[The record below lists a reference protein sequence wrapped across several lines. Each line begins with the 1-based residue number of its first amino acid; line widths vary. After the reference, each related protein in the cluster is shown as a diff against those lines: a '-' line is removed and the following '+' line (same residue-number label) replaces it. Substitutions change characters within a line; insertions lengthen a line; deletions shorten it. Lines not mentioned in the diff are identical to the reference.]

1 MSDLVVRPVESR
13 SEERRFIRLP
23 WDIYRGDPNW
33 VPPLIHSQKGLL
45 GFLPHPFYENAE
57 SRSFLVRRGG
67 TDVGRI
73 TAIVDHAHNE
83 RHAERRGFFGFFE
96 CRDDAA
102 AARALFGAAR
112 DWLHGRGM
120 TCVRGPANPSL
131 NYEAGLL
138 VDAFDKP
145 PSFMTTYNAPWYPRL
160 VEDNGFVKAQDLYA
174 YWGEVP
180 MLAKLDPKLREM
192 RDAVLQRFNVKLRPL
207 NRSRFEDEV
216 RLYFQ
221 IYNGSM
227 RANWGFVPFSEAE
240 ILHLAG
246 ELRHLIVPDLAFVAE
261 VDGRPVGTT
270 FALLD
275 YNPRIRA
282 IGGRLLPFGLF
293 RLLWN
298 KRGIKHVRLV
308 TANVVP
314 EYQAWGIGLVLLDA
328 LVPPVLEWG
337 IQEAEFSWI
346 LESNMLS
353 RGSLERGGA
362 IRTKTWRI
370 YQDDQPVSPA

>member
-1 MSDLVVRPVESR
+1 MPDLVVQPVESR
-13 SEERRFIRLP
+13 SDQGRFIRLP

-33 VPPLIHSQKGLL
+33 IPPLVHSQKGLL
-45 GFLPHPFYENAE
+45 GFRPHPFYRHAE
-57 SRSFLVRRGG
+57 ARSFLARRGG
-67 TDVGRI
+67 VDVGRI
-73 TAIVDHAHNE
+73 TAVVNHAHNE
-83 RHAERRGFFGFFE
+83 RHGERRGFFGFFE

-112 DWLHGRGM
+112 EWLAARGM

-145 PSFMTTYNAPWYPRL
+145 PSFMTTYNPPWYPHL
-160 VEDNGFVKAQDLYA
+160 VEDNGFVKVQDLYA

-180 MLAKLDPKLREM
+180 MLATLDPKLAQM
-192 RDAVLQRFNVKLRPL
+192 RDAVLERFGVKLRRL
-207 NRSRFEDEV
+207 DRARFEAEV
-216 RLYFQ
+216 RLYFE

-227 RANWGFVPFSEAE
+227 QATWGFVPFSEAE
-240 ILHLAG
+240 ILHLAR
-246 ELRHLIVPDLAFVAE
+246 ELRFLIVPDLAVVAE
-261 VDGRPVGTT
+261 VNGKPVGTT

-298 KRGIKHVRLV
+298 KRAIKHMRLV

-314 EYQAWGIGLVLLDA
+314 EFQAWGIGLVLLDA
-328 LVPPVLEWG
+328 LVPPVLDWG
-337 IQEAEFSWI
+337 IREAEFSWI
-346 LESNMLS
+346 LETNSLS

-362 IRTKTWRI
+362 IRSKTWRM
-370 YQDDQPVSPA
+370 YQDDPPP

>member
-1 MSDLVVRPVESR
+1 VSDLVVQPVESR
-13 SEERRFIRLP
+13 SDQRRFIRLP
-23 WDIYRGDPNW
+23 WEIYRGDPLW
-33 VPPLIHSQKGLL
+33 VPPLIHSQKCLL
-45 GFLPHPFYENAE
+45 GFLPHPFYRHAE
-57 SRSFLVRRGG
+57 ARSFLARRGG

-73 TAIVDHAHNE
+73 TAIVNHAHNE
-83 RHAERRGFFGFFE
+83 RHGERRGFFGFFE

-102 AARALFGAAR
+102 AARSLFGAAR
-112 DWLHGRGM
+112 EWLAGRGM

-145 PSFMTTYNAPWYPRL
+145 PTFMTTYNPPWYPRL
-160 VEDNGFVKAQDLYA
+160 VEDNGFVKVQDMYA

-180 MLAKLDPKLREM
+180 MLATLDPKLASM
-192 RDAVLQRFNVKLRPL
+192 RDAVLERFGVKLRRL
-207 NRSRFEDEV
+207 DRSRFEEEV
-216 RLYFQ
+216 RLYFE

-227 RANWGFVPFSEAE
+227 QATWGFVPFSEAE
-240 ILHLAG
+240 ILQLAR
-246 ELRHLIVPDLAFVAE
+246 ELRHLIVRDLAVVAE
-261 VDGRPVGTT
+261 VNGKPVGTT

-275 YNPRIRA
+275 FNPRIRA

-298 KRGIKHVRLV
+298 KRAIKHMRLV

-314 EYQAWGIGLVLLDA
+314 EFQAWGIGLVLLDA
-328 LVPPVLEWG
+328 LVPPVLDWG
-337 IQEAEFSWI
+337 IREAEFSWI
-346 LESNMLS
+346 LESNSLS

-362 IRTKTWRI
+362 IRTKTWRM
-370 YQDDQPVSPA
+370 YQDDPPR

>member
-1 MSDLVVRPVESR
+1 MTDLVVRPVESR
-13 SEERRFIRLP
+13 SEQRRFIRLP
-23 WDIYRGDPNW
+23 WDIYRGDPIW
-33 VPPLIHSQKGLL
+33 IPPLIHSQKGLL
-45 GFLPHPFYENAE
+45 GFLPHPFYRQAE

-73 TAIVDHAHNE
+73 TAVVDRAHNE
-83 RHAERRGFFGFFE
+83 RHKERRGFFGFFE
-96 CRDDAA
+96 CRDDDD

-112 DWLHGRGM
+112 DWLRGRGM

-145 PSFMTTYNAPWYPRL
+145 PTFMTTYNPPWYPRL
-160 VEDNGFVKAQDLYA
+160 VEENGFVKAHDMYA

-180 MLAKLDPKLREM
+180 MLAKQDPKLREM
-192 RDAVLQRFNVKLRPL
+192 RDAVLERFGVKLRPL
-207 NRSRFEDEV
+207 DKSRFEDDV
-216 RLYFQ
+216 KLYFR
-221 IYNGSM
+221 IYNDSM

-246 ELRHLIVPDLAFVAE
+246 ELRHLIVRDLAVVAE
-261 VDGRPVGTT
+261 VNGKAVGTT

-275 YNPRIRA
+275 YNPRIRM
-282 IGGRLLPFGLF
+282 IGGRLLPFGWA

-298 KRGIKHVRLV
+298 RRAIKNVRLV

-328 LVPPVLEWG
+328 LVPPVLDWG
-337 IQEAEFSWI
+337 IREAEFSWI
-346 LESNMLS
+346 LESNVLT

-362 IRTKTWRI
+362 VRTKTWRM
-370 YQDDQPVSPA
+370 YQDDPPPSTT

>member
-1 MSDLVVRPVESR
+1 VPDLVVQPVESR
-13 SEERRFIRLP
+13 SDQGRFIRLP

-33 VPPLIHSQKGLL
+33 IPPLVHSQKGLL
-45 GFLPHPFYENAE
+45 GFRPHPFYRHAE
-57 SRSFLVRRGG
+57 ARSFLARRGG
-67 TDVGRI
+67 VDVGRI
-73 TAIVDHAHNE
+73 TAVVNHAHNE
-83 RHAERRGFFGFFE
+83 RHGERRGFFGFFE

-112 DWLHGRGM
+112 EWLAARGM

-145 PSFMTTYNAPWYPRL
+145 PSFMTTYNPPWYPHL
-160 VEDNGFVKAQDLYA
+160 VEDNGFVKVQDLYA

-180 MLAKLDPKLREM
+180 MLATLDPKLAQM
-192 RDAVLQRFNVKLRPL
+192 RDAVLERFGVKLRRL
-207 NRSRFEDEV
+207 DRARFEAEV
-216 RLYFQ
+216 RLYFE

-227 RANWGFVPFSEAE
+227 QATWGFVPFSEAE
-240 ILHLAG
+240 ILHLAR
-246 ELRHLIVPDLAFVAE
+246 ELRFLIVPDLAVVAE
-261 VDGRPVGTT
+261 VNGKPVGTT

-298 KRGIKHVRLV
+298 KRAIKHMRLV

-314 EYQAWGIGLVLLDA
+314 EFQAWGIGLVLLDA
-328 LVPPVLEWG
+328 LVPPVLDWG
-337 IQEAEFSWI
+337 IREAEFSWI
-346 LESNMLS
+346 LETNSLS

-362 IRTKTWRI
+362 IRSKTWRM
-370 YQDDQPVSPA
+370 YQDDPPP

>member
-1 MSDLVVRPVESR
+1 MSDLVVQPVESR
-13 SEERRFIRLP
+13 SDQRRFIRLP
-23 WDIYRGDPNW
+23 WEIYRGDPLW
-33 VPPLIHSQKGLL
+33 IPPLIHSQKSLL
-45 GFLPHPFYENAE
+45 GFLPHPFYRHAE
-57 SRSFLVRRGG
+57 ARSFLARRGG

-73 TAIVDHAHNE
+73 TAIVNHAHNE
-83 RHAERRGFFGFFE
+83 RHGERRGFFGFFE

-102 AARALFGAAR
+102 AARGLFGAAR
-112 DWLHGRGM
+112 VWLAARGM

-145 PSFMTTYNAPWYPRL
+145 PSFMTTYNPPWYPRL
-160 VEDNGFVKAQDLYA
+160 VEDNGFVKVQDMYA

-180 MLAKLDPKLREM
+180 MLATLDPKLVAM
-192 RDAVLQRFNVKLRPL
+192 RDAVLERFGVKLRSL
-207 NRSRFEDEV
+207 DRRRFVEEV
-216 RLYFQ
+216 KLYFE

-227 RANWGFVPFSEAE
+227 QATWGFVPFSEEE
-240 ILHLAG
+240 ILHLAR
-246 ELRHLIVPDLAFVAE
+246 ELRHLIVSDLAVVAE
-261 VDGRPVGTT
+261 VNGKPVGTT

-298 KRGIKHVRLV
+298 KHAIKHMRLV

-314 EYQAWGIGLVLLDA
+314 EFQAWGIGLVLLDA
-328 LVPPVLEWG
+328 LVPPVLDWG
-337 IQEAEFSWI
+337 IREAEFSWI
-346 LESNMLS
+346 LESNSLS

-362 IRTKTWRI
+362 IRTKTWRM
-370 YQDDQPVSPA
+370 YQDDPRR